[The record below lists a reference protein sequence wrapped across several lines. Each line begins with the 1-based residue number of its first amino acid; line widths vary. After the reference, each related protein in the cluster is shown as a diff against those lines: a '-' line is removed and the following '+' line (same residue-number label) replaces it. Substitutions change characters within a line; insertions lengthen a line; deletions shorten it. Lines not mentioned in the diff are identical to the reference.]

1 MEINGYEN
9 YLIHEDGTVY
19 SKITKKFLKP
29 QKRNRY
35 YRVGLSNNCK
45 AKMFSINRLVAEHYI
60 PNPENKPEV
69 DHIDNNPLN
78 NIFFYLMILCMIGI
92 DYFSFYNG
100 AIQGTDKAIKQFT
113 EQINIRENILNK
125 LDEEC
130 REINENKLNND

>member
-1 MEINGYEN
+1 MILNINIFKAGQYIC
-9 YLIHEDGTVY
+9 YAGLFTFVF
-19 SKITKKFLKP
+19 FL
-29 QKRNRY
+29 
-35 YRVGLSNNCK
+35 L
-45 AKMFSINRLVAEHYI
+45 
-60 PNPENKPEV
+60 
-69 DHIDNNPLN
+69 DNNPLN

>member
-1 MEINGYEN
+1 MTLNINIFKAGQYAC
-9 YLIHEDGTVY
+9 YI
-19 SKITKKFLKP
+19 
-29 QKRNRY
+29 
-35 YRVGLSNNCK
+35 GL
-45 AKMFSINRLVAEHYI
+45 FTFIFFTL
-60 PNPENKPEV
+60 
-69 DHIDNNPLN
+69 DNNPLN

-130 REINENKLNND
+130 REIDENKLNND

>member
-1 MEINGYEN
+1 MTLNINTFKAGQYIC
-9 YLIHEDGTVY
+9 YAGLFTFVF
-19 SKITKKFLKP
+19 FL
-29 QKRNRY
+29 
-35 YRVGLSNNCK
+35 L
-45 AKMFSINRLVAEHYI
+45 
-60 PNPENKPEV
+60 
-69 DHIDNNPLN
+69 DNNPLN

>member
-1 MEINGYEN
+1 MTLNINIFKAGQYAC
-9 YLIHEDGTVY
+9 YIGLFTFVF
-19 SKITKKFLKP
+19 FL
-29 QKRNRY
+29 
-35 YRVGLSNNCK
+35 L
-45 AKMFSINRLVAEHYI
+45 
-60 PNPENKPEV
+60 
-69 DHIDNNPLN
+69 DNNPLN

-130 REINENKLNND
+130 REIDENKLNND

>member
-1 MEINGYEN
+1 MTLNINIFKAGQYAC
-9 YLIHEDGTVY
+9 YI
-19 SKITKKFLKP
+19 
-29 QKRNRY
+29 
-35 YRVGLSNNCK
+35 GL
-45 AKMFSINRLVAEHYI
+45 FTFVFFTL
-60 PNPENKPEV
+60 
-69 DHIDNNPLN
+69 DNNPLN

-130 REINENKLNND
+130 REIDENKLNND

>member
-1 MEINGYEN
+1 MILNINTFKAGQYIC
-9 YLIHEDGTVY
+9 YAGLFTFVF
-19 SKITKKFLKP
+19 FL
-29 QKRNRY
+29 
-35 YRVGLSNNCK
+35 L
-45 AKMFSINRLVAEHYI
+45 
-60 PNPENKPEV
+60 
-69 DHIDNNPLN
+69 DNNPLN